1 MIDRR
6 KFGRRK
12 EDEKCSD
19 IPKSA
24 LVLLV
29 VIATL
34 MIVNLVATL

>member
-12 EDEKCSD
+12 EDEKYSD
-19 IPKSA
+19 LPKSA
-24 LVLLV
+24 LVVLV

-34 MIVNLVATL
+34 MVVNLISTL

>member
-1 MIDRR
+1 MIERR

-19 IPKSA
+19 LPKSM
-24 LVLLV
+24 LIVLV

-34 MIVNLVATL
+34 MVVNLVST